1 MFILHLLQEK
11 DWVSNLSEEN
21 RSIIYPSASVSF
33 IPSQAFPEI
42 KSNLLNFVKVRAGYG
57 TSANFPFGYPIA
69 ATLNIDTQSF
79 IKNGGYVIS
88 NTSGSVLGNPNLKP
102 ERIDEIE
109 FGIEGRFLE
118 NRLTLDLSIYNKKQM
133 T

>member
-1 MFILHLLQEK
+1 MTLAARK
-11 DWVSNLSEEN
+11 DWVSNLSEAN

-33 IPSQAFPEI
+33 IPTEAFPEI
-42 KSNLLNFVKVRAGYG
+42 KNDYLGFIKVRAGYG

-79 IKNGGYVIS
+79 IKNGGFVIS

-109 FGIEGRFLE
+109 FGIEGRFFILQHLK
-118 NRLTLDLSIYNKKQM
+118 NFVKLLKK
-133 T
+133 TKH